1 MDLHGKVVVITG
13 ASMGIGEALT
23 RAFAKRG
30 SKVVMSSRSLERIE
44 AARQRVGCLEQTVAF
59 ACDVQKP
66 AELEALLAFALER
79 FGRVDVWINNAGF
92 GVIDSVARVD
102 TAAVRSMFETNLF
115 GVIQAMQ
122 LVVPRMKEQGAGTIV
137 NVSSVAGHIAM
148 PYMGLYSASK
158 HALNAIGRAA
168 RMELKKHKINVLT
181 VCPGYIATDFSA
193 NAVRG
198 SEQKRFGGAPRFSVS
213 AERVAEATVRGVV
226 RGKREVI
233 VPWWYR
239 IFIKLYQTAPRFVE
253 SVVRRATVPADKVIA
268 ATVARKAEFE
278 KKR

>member
-1 MDLHGKVVVITG
+1 MDLKDRVVVITG

-23 RAFAKRG
+23 VAFAKRG
-30 SKVVMSSRSLERIE
+30 AKVVMSSRSLERIE
-44 AARQRVGCLEQTVAF
+44 GARQRVGSLEQTASF
-59 ACDVQKP
+59 ACDVQK
-66 AELEALLAFALER
+66 ATELQALLAFTLER

-92 GVIDSVARVD
+92 GVIDSVAKMD
-102 TAAVRSMFETNLF
+102 MAAVRSMFETNLF

-122 LVVPRMKEQGAGTIV
+122 SVIPTMREQGSGTIV
-137 NVSSVAGHIAM
+137 NISSVAGHISM
-148 PYMGLYSASK
+148 PYMGSYSASK

-168 RMELKKHKINVLT
+168 RMELKKRKINVLT
-181 VCPGYIATDFSA
+181 VCPGYIATEFSA

-198 SEQKRFGGAPRFSVS
+198 TEQKRFGGAPRFSVS
-213 AERVAEATVRGVV
+213 AERVAEATVRGVLS
-226 RGKREVI
+226 GKREVV

-239 IFIKLYQTAPRFVE
+239 IFIKLYQAAPRFVE
-253 SVVRRATVPADKVIA
+253 VVVRRATVPADKVIA